1 MTPDAIAY
9 LRQKAQAAGYNA
21 DDLLRVMQYES
32 SGDASRWG
40 GKGGQYFGLIQFGPN
55 ERAQFGVD
63 TKNPS
68 EQNQIDAT
76 FKYLSA
82 RGYKPGMPLVD
93 LYSTINAGSPG
104 HYNASDGNGTVASHV
119 AKMMGQPIPAAS
131 AQSAPSVPTTA
142 QPIQTAQPKTI
153 EDLLRMPETQQLAGG
168 LLGNNKQQA
177 QLAQQQNDDF
187 ARAMNDYHSRQ
198 HIASMQGLLGGQ

>member
-1 MTPDAIAY
+1 MTPEAINY

-21 DDLLRVMQYES
+21 DDLLKVMQYES

-76 FKYLSA
+76 FKYLAA
-82 RGYKPGMPLVD
+82 RGYKPGMPLID

-119 AKMMGQPIPAAS
+119 AKMMGQSVPSAAMSYAPTS
-131 AQSAPSVPTTA
+131 AQPVQSS
-142 QPIQTAQPKTI
+142 QPKTI
-153 EDLLRMPETQQLAGG
+153 DDLLKMPQTQEIASG
-168 LLGNNKQQA
+168 LLGLRKANTQI
-177 QLAQQQNDDF
+177 AQQEDGDF
-187 ARAMNDYHSRQ
+187 NKIMQDFHQREHM
-198 HIASMQGLLGGQ
+198 ASMQGLLGGQ

>member
-1 MTPDAIAY
+1 MTPDAINY

-21 DDLLRVMQYES
+21 DDLLKVMQYES

-82 RGYKPGMPLVD
+82 RGYKPGMPLID
-93 LYSTINAGSPG
+93 LYSTVNAGSPG

-119 AKMMGQPIPAAS
+119 AKMMGQSAPTAAMSYAPTS
-131 AQSAPSVPTTA
+131 AQPVQSS
-142 QPIQTAQPKTI
+142 QPKTI
-153 EDLLRMPETQQLAGG
+153 EDLLKSPQSTELASG
-168 LLGNNKQQA
+168 LLGLRKANTQI
-177 QLAQQQNDDF
+177 AQQEDDDF
-187 ARAMNDYHSRQ
+187 NKIMQDFHQREHNAAL
-198 HIASMQGLLGGQ
+198 QGLLGGQ

>member
-1 MTPDAIAY
+1 MTPDAINY

-21 DDLLRVMQYES
+21 DDLLKVMQYES

-40 GKGGQYFGLIQFGPN
+40 GKGGNYFGLIQFGPN

-82 RGYKPGMPLVD
+82 RGYKPGMPLID

-119 AKMMGQPIPAAS
+119 AKMMGQ
-131 AQSAPSVPTTA
+131 SVPTTA
-142 QPIQTAQPKTI
+142 MSYAPTSAQPVQSSQPKTI
-153 EDLLRMPETQQLAGG
+153 EDLLKSPQSTELASG
-168 LLGNNKQQA
+168 LLGLRKANTQM
-177 QLAQQQNDDF
+177 AQQEDDDF
-187 ARAMNDYHSRQ
+187 NKIMQDFHQREHM
-198 HIASMQGLLGGQ
+198 ASMQGLLGGQ

>member
-1 MTPDAIAY
+1 MTPDAINY

-21 DDLLRVMQYES
+21 DDLLKVMQYES

-82 RGYKPGMPLVD
+82 RGYKPGMPLID

-119 AKMMGQPIPAAS
+119 AKMMGQSVPATAMSYAPTS
-131 AQSAPSVPTTA
+131 AQPVQSS
-142 QPIQTAQPKTI
+142 QPKTI
-153 EDLLRMPETQQLAGG
+153 EDLLKSPQSTELASG
-168 LLGNNKQQA
+168 LLGLRKANTQM
-177 QLAQQQNDDF
+177 AQQEDDDF
-187 ARAMNDYHSRQ
+187 NKIMQDFHQREHM
-198 HIASMQGLLGGQ
+198 ASMQGLLGGQ

>member
-1 MTPDAIAY
+1 MTPDAINY

-21 DDLLRVMQYES
+21 DDLLKVMQYES

-82 RGYKPGMPLVD
+82 RGYKPGMPLID

-119 AKMMGQPIPAAS
+119 AKMMGQSVPSTVMSYAPTS
-131 AQSAPSVPTTA
+131 AQPMQSS
-142 QPIQTAQPKTI
+142 QPKTI
-153 EDLLRMPETQQLAGG
+153 EDLLKMPQTQELAGG
-168 LLGNNKQQA
+168 LLGLRKANTQI
-177 QLAQQQNDDF
+177 AQQEDDDF
-187 ARAMNDYHSRQ
+187 NKIMQDFHQREHM
-198 HIASMQGLLGGQ
+198 ASMQGLLGGQ

>member
-1 MTPDAIAY
+1 MTPEAINY

-21 DDLLRVMQYES
+21 DDLLKVMQYES

-76 FKYLSA
+76 FKYLAA
-82 RGYKPGMPLVD
+82 RGYKPGMPLID

-119 AKMMGQPIPAAS
+119 AKMMGQSVPSTAMSYAPTS
-131 AQSAPSVPTTA
+131 AQPVQSS
-142 QPIQTAQPKTI
+142 QPKTI
-153 EDLLRMPETQQLAGG
+153 DDLLKMPQTQEIASG
-168 LLGNNKQQA
+168 LLGLRKANTQI
-177 QLAQQQNDDF
+177 AQQEDGDF
-187 ARAMNDYHSRQ
+187 NKIMQDFHQREHM
-198 HIASMQGLLGGQ
+198 ASMQGLLGGQ

>member
-1 MTPDAIAY
+1 MTPEAINY

-21 DDLLRVMQYES
+21 DDLLKVMQYES

-82 RGYKPGMPLVD
+82 RGYKPGMPLID

-119 AKMMGQPIPAAS
+119 AKMMGQSVPATAMSYAPTS
-131 AQSAPSVPTTA
+131 AQPVQSS
-142 QPIQTAQPKTI
+142 QPKTI
-153 EDLLRMPETQQLAGG
+153 EDLLKSPQSTELASG
-168 LLGNNKQQA
+168 LLGLRKANTQM
-177 QLAQQQNDDF
+177 AQQEDDDF
-187 ARAMNDYHSRQ
+187 NKIMQDFHQREHM
-198 HIASMQGLLGGQ
+198 ASMQGLLGGQ

>member
-1 MTPDAIAY
+1 MTPEAINY

-21 DDLLRVMQYES
+21 DDLLKVMQYES

-40 GKGGQYFGLIQFGPN
+40 GKGGNYFGLIQFGPN

-82 RGYKPGMPLVD
+82 RGYKPGMPLID

-119 AKMMGQPIPAAS
+119 AKMMGQ
-131 AQSAPSVPTTA
+131 SVPQATPA
-142 QPIQTAQPKTI
+142 MSYAPASQPAPQTI
-153 EDLLRMPETQQLAGG
+153 EDILKTPQATDLAGG
-168 LLGNNKQQA
+168 LLGLRKANTQM
-177 QLAQQQNDDF
+177 AQQEEDDF
-187 ARAMNDYHSRQ
+187 NKIMQDFHQREHM
-198 HIASMQGLLGGQ
+198 ASMQGLLGGQ

>member
-1 MTPDAIAY
+1 MTPDAINY

-21 DDLLRVMQYES
+21 DDLLKVMQYES

-55 ERAQFGVD
+55 EREQFGVD

-82 RGYKPGMPLVD
+82 RGYKPDMPLID
-93 LYSTINAGSPG
+93 LYSTVNAGSPG

-119 AKMMGQPIPAAS
+119 AKMMGQSVPQSTTAMSYAPTS
-131 AQSAPSVPTTA
+131 AQPVQSS
-142 QPIQTAQPKTI
+142 QPKTI
-153 EDLLRMPETQQLAGG
+153 EDLLKMPQAQELAGG
-168 LLGNNKQQA
+168 LLGLRKANTQI
-177 QLAQQQNDDF
+177 AQQEDDDF
-187 ARAMNDYHSRQ
+187 NKIMQDFHQREHNAAL
-198 HIASMQGLLGGQ
+198 QGLLGGQ

>member
-1 MTPDAIAY
+1 MTPDAINY

-21 DDLLRVMQYES
+21 DDLLKVMQYES

-82 RGYKPGMPLVD
+82 RGYKPGMSLID

-119 AKMMGQPIPAAS
+119 AKMMGQ
-131 AQSAPSVPTTA
+131 SAPSTAMSYAPTSA
-142 QPIQTAQPKTI
+142 QPMQSSQPKTI
-153 EDLLRMPETQQLAGG
+153 EDLLKMPQTQELAGG
-168 LLGNNKQQA
+168 LLGLRKANTQI
-177 QLAQQQNDDF
+177 AQQEDDDF
-187 ARAMNDYHSRQ
+187 NKIMQDFHQREHM
-198 HIASMQGLLGGQ
+198 ASMQGLLGGQ

>member
-1 MTPDAIAY
+1 MTPDAINY

-21 DDLLRVMQYES
+21 DDLLKVMQYES

-76 FKYLSA
+76 FKYLAA
-82 RGYKPGMPLVD
+82 RGYKPGMPLID

-119 AKMMGQPIPAAS
+119 AKMMGQSVPSTAMSYAPTS
-131 AQSAPSVPTTA
+131 AQPVQSS
-142 QPIQTAQPKTI
+142 QPKTI
-153 EDLLRMPETQQLAGG
+153 DDLLKMPQTQEIASG
-168 LLGNNKQQA
+168 LLGLRKANTQM
-177 QLAQQQNDDF
+177 AQQEDDAF
-187 ARAMNDYHSRQ
+187 NKIMQDFHQREHM
-198 HIASMQGLLGGQ
+198 ASMQGLLGGQ

>member
-1 MTPDAIAY
+1 MTPDAINY

-21 DDLLRVMQYES
+21 DDLLKVMQYES

-82 RGYKPGMPLVD
+82 RGYKPGMPLID

-119 AKMMGQPIPAAS
+119 AKMMGQ
-131 AQSAPSVPTTA
+131 SVPATA
-142 QPIQTAQPKTI
+142 MSYAPTSTQPVQSSQPKTI
-153 EDLLRMPETQQLAGG
+153 EDLLKSPQSTELASG
-168 LLGNNKQQA
+168 LLGLRKANTQM
-177 QLAQQQNDDF
+177 AQQEDDDF
-187 ARAMNDYHSRQ
+187 NKIMQDFHQREHM
-198 HIASMQGLLGGQ
+198 ASMQGLLGGQ